1 MATHGTL
8 RGSLIFAKKRQ
19 FAWKTTLLAAVSL
32 GLGVVV
38 LSKEAVVA
46 QLYLG
51 LLVAVHVAGLA
62 MFAIKVDRRD
72 IAPSRFGLLWRAT
85 GLAVM
90 LALLT
95 LIRLQPDSA
104 VFWPSLGAI
113 WAIHTAGLSV
123 LHLRAVEGA
132 PCPFLPSTWKRAES

>member
-1 MATHGTL
+1 MPTHGTF
-8 RGSLIFAKKRQ
+8 RGSIAFAKKRQ
-19 FAWKTTLLAAVSL
+19 FAWKSAVLAVVSL

-38 LSKEAVVA
+38 LSKHAFAA
-46 QLYLG
+46 QLYLS
-51 LLVAVHVAGLA
+51 LLVIVHVAGLA
-62 MFAIKVDRRD
+62 LFALRVERRD
-72 IAPSRFGLLWRAT
+72 LAPSWFGLFWRLT

-95 LIRLQPDSA
+95 MIRLQPDSPY
-104 VFWPSLGAI
+104 FWPSLGAI

-132 PCPFLPSTWKRAES
+132 SCPFLPGSWGKRAG